1 MKAARPVGIKAVAAY
16 VPAGRQDLSA
26 ELARYGVSLDFL
38 REKTGCLTLA
48 RKLPEQDTSDLAVEA
63 LRALESGH
71 AGVLRNA
78 GLLIVVTQNGDN
90 AGLPHASA
98 LVHGKL
104 ELGPD
109 VAAFDIS
116 LGCSGWVYGLSIA
129 KAFMEANGIEEGL
142 LVTADPYSKIIDP
155 HDRDTALLFGD
166 AATAT
171 WLSANEPVWL
181 PGVFAFGTDGSRA
194 ADLQVGEEGTLH
206 MNGRGVLN
214 FSATRVP
221 ACIRRTLELNAIT
234 MDEVDRVV
242 LHQGSRYICK
252 LIGERIGAAE
262 KTPFL
267 AEDTGNTVSSS
278 IPLILARQACDDD
291 RTIVVA
297 GFGVGLSWAAT
308 VLRRVRK

>member
-171 WLSANEPVWL
+171 WLSASEPVWL

>member
-1 MKAARPVGIKAVAAY
+1 MNPARRVGIRAVAAY
-16 VPAGRQDLSA
+16 VPEGRKDLST
-26 ELARYGVSLDFL
+26 ELDRYGVTLDFL

-48 RKLPEQDTSDLAVEA
+48 RKAPAQDTSDLAVEA
-63 LRALESGH
+63 LRALEGGH
-71 AGVLRNA
+71 PGVLETAR
-78 GLLIVVTQNGDN
+78 LLMVVTQNGDGG
-90 AGLPHASA
+90 GLPHVSA
-98 LVHGKL
+98 LAHGKL
-104 ELGPD
+104 GLGPD

-116 LGCSGWVYGLSIA
+116 LGCSGWVYGLSVA
-129 KAFMEANGIEEGL
+129 KAFMEANGMEHGL
-142 LVTADPYSKIIDP
+142 LVTADPYSKIVDAA
-155 HDRDTALLFGD
+155 DRDTALLFGD

-171 WLSANEPVWL
+171 WLSSSDPVWV

-194 ADLQVGEEGTLH
+194 GDLQVGDDHRLH

-221 ACIRRTLELNAIT
+221 ACIRKTLELNAIT
-234 MDEVDRVV
+234 MQDVDRVL

-267 AEDTGNTVSSS
+267 AEEVGNTVSSS
-278 IPLILARQACDDD
+278 IPLILAQHDCEHD
-291 RTIVVA
+291 RSIVVA

-308 VLRRVRK
+308 VLRRVST